1 MKYYLIETAPW
12 ETFYSA
18 AAETTETI
26 VNEFVSAYADYIKA
40 EKFDKTK
47 HQPAKHMSGVKND
60 ENIYILYRMTGKP
73 ELWQIGSK
81 VSDITGY
88 IIPGLFHVRKIGA
101 FVSDDVEAKSEVTQA

>member
-1 MKYYLIETAPW
+1 MKYYLFETAPW

-26 VNEFVSAYADYIKA
+26 VNEFVSAYADYTKA

-60 ENIYILYRMTGKP
+60 EKKERKRSILCRGGNTC
-73 ELWQIGSK
+73 
-81 VSDITGY
+81 
-88 IIPGLFHVRKIGA
+88 LFLPAGIVVG
-101 FVSDDVEAKSEVTQA
+101 